1 MRVLIVLTY
10 YRPHISG
17 LTIYAERLA
26 RALVR
31 RGHTVTV
38 LTSRFDAGLAA
49 HEVLHG
55 VEVVR
60 VPVAVQ
66 IGKGVLMPRFPA
78 YARRLIRAHDVV
90 NIHMPQ
96 LEAGLLAGLGRL
108 HGKGVVVTYHC
119 DLRLPPGMFNRA
131 VEWGL
136 LPLNHLA
143 ASLAHRVVVS
153 TRDYAVHS
161 AFLRAHR
168 RKILDIVPL
177 IDLEPPDAGVMERL
191 AARWGFD
198 GRPHIGF
205 ASRFAAEKGVEHL
218 LAALPR
224 VAEQVP
230 KVRVAVTGAAAGTVG
245 EGAYYER
252 LRPLLRQQHERWVF
266 LDRLADEE
274 MASFFRLCDV
284 VTVTSTNATEAF
296 GMVQVEAM
304 LAGTPVVATDLPGV
318 REVVRRTGM
327 GEIVPVGDAAALAEA
342 LVRVLRRR
350 SHYVRPREMVESQ
363 FGVEQSLQQYESLF
377 GSCGG

>member
-26 RALVR
+26 RGLVR

-60 VPVAVQ
+60 VPVALQ
-66 IGKGVLMPRFPA
+66 IGKGVLMPRFPG
-78 YARRLIRAHDVV
+78 YARRLIRAHDAV

-96 LEAGLLAGLGRL
+96 LEAALLAGLGRRQ
-108 HGKGVVVTYHC
+108 GARVVATYHC
-119 DLRLPPGMFNRA
+119 DLRLPPGPFNRA
-131 VEWGL
+131 VEWSVR
-136 LPLNHLA
+136 PLNHLA
-143 ASLAHRVVVS
+143 AALAHRVVVS
-153 TRDYAVHS
+153 TRDYAAHS
-161 AFLRAHR
+161 AFLRAHTG
-168 RKILDIVPL
+168 KVEEIAPP
-177 IDLEPPDAGVMERL
+177 IDLAPPDPVVTARL

-224 VAEQVP
+224 VAEQIP
-230 KVRVAVTGAAAGTVG
+230 QVRVAVTGAAAGAVG
-245 EGAYYER
+245 EAAYYER
-252 LRPLLRQQHERWVF
+252 LRPLLRQQHERLVL

-284 VTVTSTNATEAF
+284 VTVTSTNSTEAF

-327 GEIVPVGDAAALAEA
+327 GETVPVGDVTALVEA

-350 SHYVRPREMVESQ
+350 DDYVRPRETIASV
-363 FGVEQSLQQYESLF
+363 FSLERSLRHYECLF
-377 GSCGG
+377 AAPGG